1 MACATSAP
9 RQTQTRRAKRAP
21 TPPTAAE
28 VDARRL
34 FFSVLMFACAM
45 FHVPPARRRQRLR
58 GRHRGRLE
66 RFVAMIQVCQI
77 MPNTK
82 TTIRVTWPTMACATS
97 DQNTCLLRP
106 ARRAPTPPIAAEVDA
121 RRFFFSVLIAC
132 AMFHVPQT
140 ADDSARRLIDAL
152 VMWRF
157 GCRGHTHHLERAR
170 CASTSR
176 LRHTEKTCIDSSR
189 ARAPTKST
197 TPRDDSCLCAHSPT
211 MTRRSASRA

>member
-9 RQTQTRRAKRAP
+9 RQIQTRRARQAP

-28 VDARRL
+28 VGARVDAFAHRL
-34 FFSVLMFACAM
+34 
-45 FHVPPARRRQRLR
+45 VPPARRRQRPR
-58 GRHRGRLE
+58 GRPRGRLE
-66 RFVAMIQVCQI
+66 RFNAMIQVCQI

-82 TTIRVTWPTMACATS
+82 TTTRVTWPTMACATS

-106 ARRAPTPPIAAEVDA
+106 ARRAPTPPTAAEIDA
-121 RRFFFSVLIAC
+121 HHSASFSLIFVLATI
-132 AMFHVPQT
+132 HVPQT
-140 ADDSARRLIDAL
+140 ADDSARRLIDAPN
-152 VMWRF
+152 MWRY
-157 GCRGHTHHLERAR
+157 GCRGRTHHLERGR

-176 LRHTEKTCIDSSR
+176 PRRTRQTFTDSSR